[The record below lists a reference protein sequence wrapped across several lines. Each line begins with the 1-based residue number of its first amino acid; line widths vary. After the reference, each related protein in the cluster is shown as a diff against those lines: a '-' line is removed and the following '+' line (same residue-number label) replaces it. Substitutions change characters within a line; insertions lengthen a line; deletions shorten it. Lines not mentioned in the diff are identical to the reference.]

1 MCVIVY
7 KPKGTPIP
15 DTLKDCWTSNPD
27 GAGYCLPE
35 LKHGT
40 PTGKILIKK
49 GFMEWEDFMNSVRT
63 IENPTERD
71 ILFHFRIAT
80 SGGVN
85 RKFCHP
91 FPLTDSRRK
100 LEASRAKTNMA
111 LCHNGIISGLGN
123 GKISDTA
130 EYIQQ
135 VVYPLFR
142 ATNYRQNEYTDKIIE
157 NTIDGS
163 RFATMDKDGVRLIG
177 DWKKEGECYYSNDH
191 WNLRKYYEGWGYYD
205 YGYEGYS
212 DYYEG
217 IPDYELPK
225 ESYTDL
231 WRLPAGAFFS
241 NGLGQ
246 SDIVNDN
253 DELAVDEFGLVFE
266 KELYQEKYDIT
277 GYMLSE
283 TDGAVLGDAE
293 LSKVLDKLEYLG
305 CLPVAQ

>member
-15 DTLKDCWTSNPD
+15 DTLRDCWTSNPD

-35 LKHGT
+35 LKRGI

-49 GFMEWEDFMNSVRT
+49 GFMEWEDFANSIQT

-100 LEASRAKTNMA
+100 LEASRIKTNMA
-111 LCHNGIISGLGN
+111 LCHNGIISGFGDK
-123 GKISDTA
+123 KISDTA

-142 ATNYRQNEYTDKIIE
+142 ATNYKQNEDTDKIIE

-163 RFATMDKDGVRLIG
+163 RFATMDKNGVRLIG
-177 DWKKEGECYYSNDH
+177 DWEKEGDYYYSNNC
-191 WNLRKYYEGWGYYD
+191 WNWRKYYEGWGEY
-205 YGYEGYS
+205 YGYEGYF
-212 DYYEG
+212 DYGYPE
-217 IPDYELPK
+217 
-225 ESYTDL
+225 ESYEESYEVL
-231 WRLPAGAFFS
+231 WRLPAGAFVS

-246 SDIVNDN
+246 PDIVSDHDN
-253 DELAVDEFGLVFE
+253 LAVDEFGLVFE

-283 TDGAVLGDAE
+283 ADGSVLGDAA
-293 LSKVLDKLEYLG
+293 LSEMLDKLECLG
-305 CLPVAQ
+305 GSLIAR

>member
-35 LKHGT
+35 LKRGV

-100 LEASRAKTNMA
+100 LEASRIKTNMA
-111 LCHNGIISGLGN
+111 LCHNGIISGFGDK
-123 GKISDTA
+123 KISDTA

-142 ATNYRQNEYTDKIIE
+142 VANYKQNEDTDKIIE

-163 RFATMDKDGVRLIG
+163 RFATMDKNGVRLIG
-177 DWKKEGECYYSNDH
+177 DWEKEGDCYYSNNC
-191 WNLRKYYEGWGYYD
+191 WNWRKYYEGWGGY
-205 YGYEGYS
+205 YGYEGYL
-212 DYYEG
+212 DYGYPE
-217 IPDYELPK
+217 
-225 ESYTDL
+225 ESYEVL

-241 NGLGQ
+241 DGLGQ
-246 SDIVNDN
+246 SYVVNDN
-253 DELAVDEFGLVFE
+253 DNLAVDEFGLVFE

-283 TDGAVLGDAE
+283 ADGSVFGDDA
-293 LSKVLDKLEYLG
+293 LSEMLDKLECLG
-305 CLPVAQ
+305 GSLVAR